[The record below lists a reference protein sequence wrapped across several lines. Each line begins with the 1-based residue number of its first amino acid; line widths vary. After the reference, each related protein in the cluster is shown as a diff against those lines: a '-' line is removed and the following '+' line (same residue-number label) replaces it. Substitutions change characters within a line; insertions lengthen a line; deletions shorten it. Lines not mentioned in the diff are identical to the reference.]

1 MTQDEDFK
9 KAPLP
14 PDLTE
19 PTGLHSDR
27 ALLGTDAIADAVRIL
42 AEKHRSDCL
51 SLLALLRLLENLHRE
66 IREEL
71 FLDTL
76 PTNRQDLYALLRD
89 MEAEGGWPYIPRP
102 NLRAVIEQLS
112 IEADDN
118 PAHTQINFSPD
129 NR

>member
-1 MTQDEDFK
+1 MTKDQDFDL
-9 KAPLP
+9 APLP
-14 PDLTE
+14 PDSTPRSLE
-19 PTGLHSDR
+19 
-27 ALLGTDAIADAVRIL
+27 GTDAIADAVRLL
-42 AEKHRSDCL
+42 AGKHRRDCS

-102 NLRAVIEQLS
+102 NLRNLIEQLS
-112 IEADDN
+112 LDSEDN
-118 PAHTQINFSPD
+118 TTTNNLNLPHD
-129 NR
+129 K